1 MKCYRRGR
9 HVNTAMNTITNCQP
23 PNKQIRPAV
32 QKLPTI
38 PIISMASW
46 HCVGGCTGEGSW
58 PNCLITSMVMIGR
71 EPPHYVARC
80 WCMAHNGTCITSEQK
95 RYNSRHLMAN
105 TRPCVDTCYCLQRAL
120 TLSVPGHQCW
130 VGPASSQLPY
140 CHRMDTAHSSSACVQ
155 KRQDWRNSY
164 TLRER

>member
-1 MKCYRRGR
+1 MIWRGKLPMSTKCYRRGR
-9 HVNTAMNTITNCQP
+9 QVNTAMNTITNCHP
-23 PNKQIRPAV
+23 PNKQIRTAV

-80 WCMAHNGTCITSEQK
+80 WCIAHNGTCITSEQK
-95 RYNSRHLMAN
+95 RHNSLHLIAN
-105 TRPCVDTCYCLQRAL
+105 RRQSADTRVIGYREYWRSGVWACFEPITV
-120 TLSVPGHQCW
+120 LSPNGY
-130 VGPASSQLPY
+130 GPQFISLCSE
-140 CHRMDTAHSSSACVQ
+140 TARLA
-155 KRQDWRNSY
+155 
-164 TLRER
+164 